1 MIAEGRT
8 RTTALVLILLIAL
21 ALRLNNITFG
31 LPSLWDPDEP
41 IFMLIPLNMITDRT
55 LDPGWFG
62 HPGSTT
68 IYLIGLIDAAVAG
81 FGLAIGRY
89 PDIASFTR
97 AAVENP
103 ALLFVPVRVVMA
115 LIGVGTIW
123 LTYSVGRRLHGP
135 MTGLVAAL
143 LLAINALHIAW
154 SQVIRTDINAS
165 LLMMACIAFSI
176 RAYDRGRL
184 RDFVIAGGFA
194 GLATVTKWPAITVF
208 VAVLGASVAR
218 SFDRRGLANIGA
230 AGAALI
236 GAMFVASPFIF
247 IDWRTVLA
255 NLNGEA
261 RPFHLA
267 HTGAGFLSNL
277 QFYAI
282 FEIRSTMG
290 WVGFAAAVAGAVL
303 LARQSRAARW
313 TLIPATA
320 AFLALI
326 SAQHLVWSRWVLPA
340 LPAVCIFAA
349 ASAEALWRTISR
361 RMPRLNPAVVVAAV
375 TAGLMI
381 PSLLGSVDQAIERA
395 NDTRGQAARW
405 AEAHIPPGSTVVIEH
420 LELSLRHQPWK
431 FLFPVGRAGCIDGLN
446 ALSGGIHY
454 QQVEQ
459 LRGGSPIVDLG
470 NIPADRVKSC
480 HADFAIL
487 TYYDLY
493 KAEADHFPKE
503 LEIYHAILAPG
514 KTVALFAP
522 RPGRV
527 GGPIVRIVALPQH

>member
-1 MIAEGRT
+1 MIAERRT
-8 RTTALVLILLIAL
+8 QTVALALILLIAV
-21 ALRLNNITFG
+21 ALRLNNIAFG

-41 IFMLIPLNMITDRT
+41 IFMLIPINMLTDRT

-81 FGLAIGRY
+81 LGVATGRY
-89 PDIASFTR
+89 PDLASFAR
-97 AAVENP
+97 AAFEDP
-103 ALLFVPVRVVMA
+103 SLLFIPVRVVMA
-115 LIGVGTIW
+115 FIGVGTVW
-123 LTYSVGRRLHGP
+123 LTYLVGRRLRG
-135 MTGLVAAL
+135 TAAGLIAAL

-165 LLMMACIAFSI
+165 LFMLACILFSM
-176 RAYDRGRL
+176 RAYAQGRL
-184 RDFVIAGGFA
+184 RDFALAGVFA

-208 VAVLGASVAR
+208 VAVLGAAAGR
-218 SFDRRGLANIGA
+218 GFNRRELAGLGA
-230 AGAALI
+230 SGAALVA
-236 GAMFVASPFIF
+236 AMFLASPFVF

-290 WVGFAAAVAGAVL
+290 WIGLAAVLAGAVL
-303 LARQSRAARW
+303 LAKRSRAARW
-313 TLIPATA
+313 TLIPGAM

-326 SAQHLVWSRWVLPA
+326 CAQHLIWSRWMLPVLPA
-340 LPAVCIFAA
+340 MCIFAGIA
-349 ASAEALWRTISR
+349 AEELRGAISS
-361 RMPRLNPAVVVAAV
+361 RLPQLSPSVATGLV
-375 TAGLMI
+375 TAALAA
-381 PSLLGSVDQAIERA
+381 PSLIGAVGQAVERT
-395 NDTRGQAARW
+395 NDTRALAAQW
-405 AEAHIPPGSTVVIEH
+405 AVQHIRPGSTVVIEH

-431 FLFPVGRAGCIDGLN
+431 ILFPVGRAGCIDGVKT
-446 ALSGGIHY
+446 LSGGVHY
-454 QQVEQ
+454 QRFEQ

-470 NIPADRVKSC
+470 NISVDRVGTC

-493 KAEADHFPKE
+493 RVESSSFPKE
-503 LEIYHAILAPG
+503 LQTYKSVLAG
-514 KTVALFAP
+514 GRTVALFAP
-522 RPGRV
+522 RPGRA
-527 GGPIVRIVALPQH
+527 GGPLVRIVALPQH